1 MASRSADS
9 RASAVLPTVQAA
21 ASIHL
26 PAYSPCQSRARGW
39 PRRRNASNI
48 QSRPTRSSVG
58 ACPLPISRHGVGD
71 AALAEEAT
79 AQTLVKIWSR
89 CGQWRGQSAAGTWI
103 YRIAVRT
110 VLDVQRSQTRWWRR
124 TSRPVPVEMYDRR
137 PRPDEEA
144 SGREQSQQRER
155 RVQAALRQ
163 LPETDRVLVHL
174 YYFEERTLGE
184 IESILDV
191 PKANLK
197 MRLARARQ
205 KLRSLLGGTD
215 DD

>member
-1 MASRSADS
+1 MDDGDDELLRRCQQGEESALDGLV
-9 RASAVLPTVQAA
+9 RRYQQRIFHLACRVL
-21 ASIHL
+21 
-26 PAYSPCQSRARGW
+26 
-39 PRRRNASNI
+39 
-48 QSRPTRSSVG
+48 
-58 ACPLPISRHGVGD
+58 GD

-89 CGQWRGQSAAGTWI
+89 CGQWRGQSTAGTWI

-124 TSRPVPVEMYDRR
+124 WARPVPVETHDGR
-137 PRPDEEA
+137 PRPDEQA

-155 RVQAALRQ
+155 RVQAALGQ
-163 LPETDRVLVHL
+163 LPDSDRVLVHL
-174 YYFEERTLGE
+174 HYFEEQSLGE
-184 IESILDV
+184 IEMILGV

-205 KLRSLLGGTD
+205 KLRLLLRGTED
-215 DD
+215 AR

>member
-1 MASRSADS
+1 VDDGDDELLRRCRQGEETALDRLVCRYQQRVFHLAW
-9 RASAVLPTVQAA
+9 RVL
-21 ASIHL
+21 
-26 PAYSPCQSRARGW
+26 
-39 PRRRNASNI
+39 
-48 QSRPTRSSVG
+48 
-58 ACPLPISRHGVGD
+58 GD

-110 VLDVQRSQTRWWRR
+110 ALDVQRSENRWWRR
-124 TSRPVPVEMYDRR
+124 GSRPVPAELHDGSLG
-137 PRPDEEA
+137 PEEEA
-144 SGREQSQQRER
+144 SRREQLHEREQRVR
-155 RVQAALRQ
+155 AALRQ

-174 YYFEERTLGE
+174 YYFEEQTLGE
-184 IESILDV
+184 IETVLQV

-215 DD
+215 HA

>member
-1 MASRSADS
+1 VGDGDDELLRRCQQGEETALDGLVRRYQQRIFHLAC
-9 RASAVLPTVQAA
+9 RVL
-21 ASIHL
+21 
-26 PAYSPCQSRARGW
+26 
-39 PRRRNASNI
+39 
-48 QSRPTRSSVG
+48 
-58 ACPLPISRHGVGD
+58 GD

-110 VLDVQRSQTRWWRR
+110 VLDVQRSQNRWWRR
-124 TSRPVPVEMYDRR
+124 WARPVPVEMHDGR
-137 PRPDEEA
+137 PQPDEAA
-144 SGREQSQQRER
+144 SEREQLQQRER

-174 YYFEERTLGE
+174 YYFEKKTLGE
-184 IESILDV
+184 IEMILGV
-191 PKANLK
+191 PKGNLK

-205 KLRSLLGGTD
+205 KLRSLLGGTED
-215 DD
+215 D